1 MANSRYENFL
11 QSDWVPGTGG
21 TGAQAQ
27 KMPGAG
33 GLGIQGPFQ
42 IPRQVVWANIWCA
55 VLAEKLPLNQ

>member
-11 QSDWVPGTGG
+11 QSDWVPGTGI

-27 KMPGAG
+27 KMP